1 MSPPGTVTSTVTGT
15 VAGTVAGTGK
25 NIAIVGGTGA
35 LGAGLALRWARA
47 GHKVVIGS
55 REAARAIE
63 QAEIMSTQCGV
74 RVSAADNKTAAEQA
88 DIVVIAVPF
97 SHHRATLESIQPN
110 LRNKILIDVTVP
122 LMPPKVRTVQLPAE
136 GSVGKG
142 TQMFLGKEVKV
153 VSAFQN
159 VAASH
164 LADLDHAIDCDVLVC
179 GNDKDAR
186 STVVGLA
193 EDAGMK
199 AWHAG
204 RIDNSAVAEALTST
218 LIFINGHY
226 KIDGAGI
233 RITGTPAEKQNE

>member
-1 MSPPGTVTSTVTGT
+1 MTSN
-15 VAGTVAGTGK
+15 AM

-35 LGAGLALRWARA
+35 LGAGLAMRWART
-47 GHKVVIGS
+47 GHRVAVGS
-55 REAARAIE
+55 RDATRAR
-63 QAEIMSTQCGV
+63 T
-74 RVSAADNKTAAEQA
+74 RAEQMSA
-88 DIVVIAVPF
+88 QAGSEITGGDNISVAAGARIVVITVPYA
-97 SHHRATLESIQPN
+97 SHRETLESIQPE
-110 LRNKILIDVTVP
+110 LQNKILVDVTVP

-136 GSVGKG
+136 GSVAKG
-142 TQMFLGKEVKV
+142 TQTFLGADVKV

-159 VAASH
+159 VAATH

-186 STVVGLA
+186 STVIDLA
-193 EDAGMK
+193 KDAGMK

-204 RIDNSAVAEALTST
+204 RIDNSAVSEALTSA

-233 RITGTPAEKQNE
+233 RISGSPATQQQHE